1 MNSSV
6 SGAYVNDEQQL
17 HFEKLPN
24 KNPGQFL
31 LNNKQNCVNE
41 EWSEKYNLT
50 FDQIAEPGLMPSIS
64 YPVCNGVQFF

>member
-1 MNSSV
+1 MNLGF

-17 HFEKLPN
+17 HFKKLPN

-41 EWSEKYNLT
+41 EWSEKYNLI
-50 FDQIAEPGLMPSIS
+50 FYQKAKPGLLPSINN
-64 YPVCNGVQFF
+64 PVCSGVQF